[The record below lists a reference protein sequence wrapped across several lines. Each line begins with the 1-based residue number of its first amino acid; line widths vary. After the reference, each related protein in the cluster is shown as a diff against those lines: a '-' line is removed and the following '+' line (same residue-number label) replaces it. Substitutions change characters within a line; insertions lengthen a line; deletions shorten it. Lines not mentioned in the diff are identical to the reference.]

1 MTLFTI
7 IPAKPFA
14 QSKTRLSPLLSLEQ
28 RITLSRSLFLRTVK
42 LVKQIGDVVVVSR
55 DRNVRKLA
63 KQAGAWSLVEAG
75 DSLNV
80 AIAQA
85 VEWVTTTRGG
95 QTALILPTDLP
106 LLTPTDLTEIINLG
120 DASAPPCVVIA
131 PCHRGD
137 GTNALLLSPASLINV
152 AFGENSFTKHQQAA
166 LTAGIEPLIYRSPTI
181 AFDLDLPEDV
191 EALECKLFL

>member
-7 IPAKPFA
+7 IPTKPFS

-28 RITLSRSLFLRTVK
+28 RVTLSRTLFSRTVK
-42 LVKQIGDVVVVSR
+42 LAKQVGDVVVVSR
-55 DRNVRKLA
+55 DRTVRQLA
-63 KQAGAWSLVEAG
+63 KQLGAWSLVEAG
-75 DSLNV
+75 DTLNV

-85 VEWVTTTRGG
+85 IEWVTARGG

-106 LLTPTDLTEIINLG
+106 LLTSADLREVINLG
-120 DASAPPCVVIA
+120 DTLPCVVVA

-137 GTNALLLSPASLINV
+137 GTNALLLSPPNKINV
-152 AFGENSFTKHQQAA
+152 VFGLDSFSKHQQAA
-166 LTAGIEPLIYRSPTI
+166 RAAGVEPLIYRSPTI

-191 EALECKLFL
+191 EALERKLSL